1 MNTFDYYVALAFSL
15 LVLTLGMMFSRSAK
29 NMKSFFAAGGN
40 VPWWI
45 SGLSLFM
52 SFFSVGTF
60 VVWGSI
66 AYSSGFVAIT
76 IQVTMAIAGLF
87 IGFVIAPAWNKTGV
101 ITVAEFLTLRLG
113 KSVEKIFSSAFLFI
127 NLFTAGAFLYPVGKI
142 IEVSTG
148 MPLNTAIILLGLF
161 IIAYTAVGGLWAVL
175 VTDVLQFV
183 VLSAAMLLIIP
194 LAFGEIGGV
203 SSFFEKLPDGFS
215 AVYNDEYS
223 GIFLIAF
230 LIYNTVFIGGNW
242 AYVQRYTSVSKPS
255 NAKKVGLL
263 FGSLYLVAPVIWMLP
278 PMIYRIIN
286 PDLQGT
292 EAEEAYLLISKLVLP
307 EGLLGLILGSMI
319 FATASSVNTTLNI
332 AAGVFTNDI
341 FKPLKPNISAE
352 SIMKIARVSTLTFG
366 TLAIVIAL
374 AVQSMGG
381 IVEVVLTVAALTGA
395 PLYLPPIWALFSKR
409 QTGKSVLITTILSL
423 TINAV
428 FKFITPHF
436 FDLELSRSLEMM
448 VGVLIPIILLSA
460 FELGYKYTNKPNT
473 AYDNYLEAQ
482 KARMLAKQQSIQQ
495 IPENEPP
502 VQGNL
507 FAMKILSIGVLCIG
521 FLITLLG
528 FFTDKAN
535 SETITVGILIAIVPI
550 FFIAKTLRS
559 SSSNSQPLIS
569 EQTRK

>member
-76 IQVTMAIAGLF
+76 IQATMAIAGLF
-87 IGFVIAPAWNKTGV
+87 IGFVIAPAWNRTGV
-101 ITVAEFLTLRLG
+101 ITVAEFITLRLG
-113 KSVEKIFSSAFLFI
+113 KSVQKLFSSAFLFI

-161 IIAYTAVGGLWAVL
+161 IIAYTTVGGLWAVL

-183 VLSAAMLLIIP
+183 VLSAAVLLIIP
-194 LAFGEIGGV
+194 LAFGEIGGA

-215 AVYNDEYS
+215 AVFNDEYS
-223 GIFLIAF
+223 GIFLVAF
-230 LIYNTVFIGGNW
+230 LIYNAVFIGGNW

-292 EAEEAYLLISKLVLP
+292 EAEGAYLMISKLVLP

-332 AAGVFTNDI
+332 SAGVFTNDI
-341 FKPLKPNISAE
+341 FKSLKPNISAE
-352 SIMKIARVSTLTFG
+352 SLMKVARISTFIFG
-366 TLAIVIAL
+366 VMAILIAL
-374 AVQSMGG
+374 TVQNMGG
-381 IVEVVLTVAALTGA
+381 IVEVVLSIAALTGA

-409 QTGKSVLITTILSL
+409 QTGKSILITTILSL
-423 TINAV
+423 SINAI
-428 FKFITPHF
+428 FKFITPSLLDF
-436 FDLELSRSLEMM
+436 ELSRPLEMM
-448 VGVLIPIILLSA
+448 VGVLVPIILLIA
-460 FELGYKYTNKPNT
+460 FELIYEYSNKPNT
-473 AYDNYLEAQ
+473 AYNNYLEAQ
-482 KARMLAKQQSIQQ
+482 KVRMLAQQQSIQQ
-495 IPENEPP
+495 TPANMPP

-507 FAMKILSIGVLCIG
+507 FAMKILSIGVISIG
-521 FLITLLG
+521 ILIAVLG
-528 FFTDKAN
+528 VVTDKAN
-535 SETITVGILIAIVPI
+535 QATITVGVIIITVPLLLI
-550 FFIAKTLRS
+550 FKTLRS
-559 SSSNSQPLIS
+559 SSRNSKTLIS
-569 EQTRK
+569 EQVRK